1 MIKIFESSALKIKTL
16 LLSNIVLSIFYIGS
30 YGVSLYNVASVIVVY
45 FLFMC
50 LGMVI
55 GYHRYYSHYSFKFK
69 NKFYRYVC
77 TVLGLLSGS
86 GSVLNWCAVHNKH
99 HAKHDTSEDPHCPS
113 RGLFNLMLLN
123 YNYDI
128 ELKYYK
134 YLLKDKFLVFTHR
147 YYLSFILL
155 YIICLWLFFGIKGIV
170 FGFSIP
176 SVLVVFMQG
185 ITTFFFHKDGI
196 PRYANRLNW
205 LVFGD
210 GNHDEHHKN
219 VKQYRLKYYDISG
232 WIIDNILRRS

>member
-1 MIKIFESSALKIKTL
+1 M
-16 LLSNIVLSIFYIGS
+16 
-30 YGVSLYNVASVIVVY
+30 
-45 FLFMC
+45 
-50 LGMVI
+50 
-55 GYHRYYSHYSFKFK
+55 
-69 NKFYRYVC
+69 
-77 TVLGLLSGS
+77 LSGS

-99 HAKHDTSEDPHCPS
+99 HAKHDTPEDPHCPS

-147 YYLSFILL
+147 YYLSFILS

-219 VKQYRLKYYDISG
+219 VKQYKLKYYDISG
-232 WIIDNILRRS
+232 WIIDNILRRA

>member
-30 YGVSLYNVASVIVVY
+30 YGVSLYNVANVIVVY

-99 HAKHDTSEDPHCPS
+99 HAKHDTPEDPHCPS

-147 YYLSFILL
+147 YYLSFILS

-219 VKQYRLKYYDISG
+219 VKQYKLKYYDISG
-232 WIIDNILRRS
+232 WIIDNILRRA

>member
-30 YGVSLYNVASVIVVY
+30 YGVSLYNVASVVIVY

-69 NKFYRYVC
+69 NKFYKYVC

-99 HAKHDTSEDPHCPS
+99 HAKHDTPEDPHCPS

-155 YIICLWLFFGIKGIV
+155 YIICLWLFFGVKGIV

-196 PRYANRLNW
+196 PRYANCLNW

-219 VKQYRLKYYDISG
+219 VKQYKLKYYDISG
-232 WIIDNILRRS
+232 WIIDNILRRA